1 MGFIFLF
8 FSILLLGTA
17 LWLWIFHKEQLSDF
31 IIDAS
36 LVPVEVSI
44 RPPKRSPIALWFART
59 GVWLLVLGIIAL
71 IVSIYLLIKGPIWSG
86 LIAFILAIVFLSGR
100 LRTLLWRDYLYTP
113 PPIPL
118 YGYVG
123 ETTLPKKVYVGDSQN
138 ISVDLK
144 SSLALPLDEVFS
156 VLDRMGD
163 KHVSLQIRLDGT
175 AELFLEVELLAA
187 GFSVDGEKKQRRSIK
202 TAQKLSYRWNC
213 YFPNSGNLAIALA
226 FRVVSSSDIVELG
239 AIEHVIRVVQLDHL
253 TQRQIRI
260 MGSIAVIAG
269 FISTVI
275 GIVTN
280 IPSLFHIFG
289 LH

>member
-123 ETTLPKKVYVGDSQN
+123 ETTLPKKVVYINV
-138 ISVDLK
+138 
-144 SSLALPLDEVFS
+144 
-156 VLDRMGD
+156 VL
-163 KHVSLQIRLDGT
+163 L
-175 AELFLEVELLAA
+175 
-187 GFSVDGEKKQRRSIK
+187 
-202 TAQKLSYRWNC
+202 Y
-213 YFPNSGNLAIALA
+213 
-226 FRVVSSSDIVELG
+226 
-239 AIEHVIRVVQLDHL
+239 
-253 TQRQIRI
+253 
-260 MGSIAVIAG
+260 
-269 FISTVI
+269 
-275 GIVTN
+275 
-280 IPSLFHIFG
+280 
-289 LH
+289 